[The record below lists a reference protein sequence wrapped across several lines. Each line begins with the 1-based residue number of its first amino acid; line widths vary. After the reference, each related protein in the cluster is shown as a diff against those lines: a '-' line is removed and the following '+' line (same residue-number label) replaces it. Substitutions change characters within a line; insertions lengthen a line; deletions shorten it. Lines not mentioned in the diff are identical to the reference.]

1 MRWAAETWL
10 VAAPML
16 AIGVALLLALSARR
30 GRSMLHKALATPLL
44 AALTASVSESRRTL
58 KRALLAASIFLIGI
72 ALARPQWG
80 RETVELERTG
90 VDVLIALDVSR
101 SMLAGDA
108 GGTNRLEAAR
118 EAVGHLLERL
128 QGDRAGIIAFAGD
141 ASLVAP
147 LTRDH
152 SAVARAMR
160 NLDPA
165 AVSEQGSNLAKAIA
179 KAGEGMKRGSEG
191 PKALLVISDGEQL
204 QGDAA
209 AAARAASAAGMTVH
223 CAGVGSAAG
232 ARIPVRSSEVGRF
245 AKNQFGRE
253 VVSRMD
259 ARVLQQTAS
268 AGQGQFVRIEGRGS
282 RVLADWFE
290 QASARLPR
298 TTETR
303 ESKDLRERYQWP
315 LAIALF
321 LLLGEWLLGD
331 RRRANL
337 APRTL

>member
-1 MRWAAETWL
+1 MRWAAESWL
-10 VAAPML
+10 LAAPAL
-16 AIGVALLLALSARR
+16 GLSVALLLWMADRR
-30 GRSMLHKALATPLL
+30 RRAVLRKALATPLL
-44 AALTASVSESRRTL
+44 AALTGSVSEAKRIV
-58 KRALLAASIFLIGI
+58 KRALLAASIVLIGL

-152 SAVARAMR
+152 AAVARAMR

-165 AVSEQGSNLAKAIA
+165 AVSGQGSNLAKAIA

-191 PKALLVISDGEQL
+191 PKALLIISDGEQL

-209 AAARAASAAGMTVH
+209 TAARAAVAAGMTVH

-232 ARIPVRSSEVGRF
+232 ARIPGRSSEVGRF
-245 AKNQFGRE
+245 AKNQFGRD

-259 ARVLQQTAS
+259 ARVLQQTAT
-268 AGQGQFVRIEGRGS
+268 AGQGLFVRIERRESG
-282 RVLADWFE
+282 VLADWFE
-290 QASARLPR
+290 EASARLPR
-298 TTETR
+298 TTETK

-321 LLLGEWLLGD
+321 LLVGEWLLGD
-331 RRRANL
+331 RRRATL
-337 APRTL
+337 VPRTP